1 MAWCRFSQ
9 NSQMTDLSK
18 VTSERLCR
26 ACDEIVRPVRIV
38 YGLPTD
44 ATAAKARAGEF
55 RLGGC
60 LITGDDP

>member
-1 MAWCRFSQ
+1 
-9 NSQMTDLSK
+9 MTDLSK

-44 ATAAKARAGEF
+44 ETAAKARAGEF